1 LVKSFLASVNSFFSK
16 NIKKLLLFKKIEYK
30 IQHFKVDKAFALYY
44 LCSIYVILEGG
55 EKLMKKVIALV
66 LSLMLLVAFT
76 LGCKPAET
84 PKPEAPKP
92 AEAPAPAT
100 APAPAPEKPAE
111 APAPAPA
118 PEKPAHK

>member
-1 LVKSFLASVNSFFSK
+1 
-16 NIKKLLLFKKIEYK
+16 
-30 IQHFKVDKAFALYY
+30 
-44 LCSIYVILEGG
+44 LEGG
-55 EKLMKKVIALV
+55 DILMKKIIALV
-66 LSLMLLVAFT
+66 LSLMLLVVFSV
-76 LGCKPAET
+76 GCKPAET

-92 AEAPAPAT
+92 AAE

>member
-1 LVKSFLASVNSFFSK
+1 MKSFWKEV
-16 NIKKLLLFKKIEYK
+16 KI
-30 IQHFKVDKAFALYY
+30 
-44 LCSIYVILEGG
+44 
-55 EKLMKKVIALV
+55 LMKRVIALV
-66 LSLMLLVAFT
+66 LSFLLLVVFAV
-76 LGCKPAET
+76 GCKPAET

-100 APAPAPEKPAE
+100 APASAPEKPAE